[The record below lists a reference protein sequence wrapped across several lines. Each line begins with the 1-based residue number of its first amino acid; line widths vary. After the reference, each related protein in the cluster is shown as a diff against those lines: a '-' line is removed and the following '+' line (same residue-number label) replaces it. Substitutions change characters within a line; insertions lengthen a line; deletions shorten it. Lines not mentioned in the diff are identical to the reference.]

1 MKKSR
6 RKLMHSKTGQL
17 KSIMGR
23 CMLVI
28 ALWLGGLCFGAVAL
42 ACSVCEKQQP
52 KILRGITHGAGPQG
66 RFDYVIIWIMVVI
79 TMATLYYSIK
89 WLIRPGEKNKE
100 HIKRF
105 ILNEA

>member
-1 MKKSR
+1 MKKYRSNW
-6 RKLMHSKTGQL
+6 GQL
-17 KSIMGR
+17 PAVNIKSAVRRMV
-23 CMLVI
+23 LLLTV
-28 ALWLGGLCFGAVAL
+28 WLGSLGFGAVAF

-52 KILRGITHGAGPQG
+52 RLLRGITHGAGPQS

-79 TMATLYYSIK
+79 TMATLFYSVK
-89 WLIRPGEKNKE
+89 WLVRPGEKSKE

>member
-1 MKKSR
+1 
-6 RKLMHSKTGQL
+6 
-17 KSIMGR
+17 
-23 CMLVI
+23 MLVI
-28 ALWLGGLCFGAVAL
+28 ALWLGSLSFGAVAY

-52 KILRGITHGAGPQG
+52 RILRGITHGAGPQS

-79 TMATLYYSIK
+79 TMATLYYSVK